1 MIGRIL
7 TRVPRPRR
15 GRTRPCTVLAL
26 ALFALGLIGLA
37 TLARPA
43 PRLVWNASASAPIGL
58 YRVVPDNAARGDLVF
73 VHAPES
79 VRQFADERHYLPSNV
94 PLVKRIVAAGGD
106 NVCAAGNAI
115 FINGRLV
122 AERLTTDRLERPLP
136 SWSGCHL
143 LDKGEVFLLMKG
155 VADSFDSRY
164 FGPVSTAAIIG
175 RLVPLWVE

>member
-1 MIGRIL
+1 MMGRSL
-7 TRVPRPRR
+7 TRVGRRQRGRPRPR
-15 GRTRPCTVLAL
+15 TVLAL
-26 ALFALGLIGLA
+26 ALFGLGLIGLA

-43 PRLVWNASASAPIGL
+43 PWLVWNASASAPIGL
-58 YRVVPDNAARGDLVF
+58 YRVVLDNAARGDLVL

-79 VRQFADERHYLPSNV
+79 VRQLADERHYLALGV
-94 PLVKRIVAAGGD
+94 PLVKRIVAAAGD

-122 AERLTTDRLERPLP
+122 AERLTADRLARPLP

-143 LDKGEVFLLMKG
+143 LDEDEVFLLMKG

-164 FGPVSTAAIIG
+164 FGSIPTAAIIG